1 MDKFEI
7 MNEIYKWE
15 MEIER
20 LLNCDEDESEE
31 IGKIKERIV
40 DLKIALEDSE

>member
-7 MNEIYKWE
+7 LNEIYKWE

-31 IGKIKERIV
+31 IEEIKKRLV
-40 DLKIALEDSE
+40 DLKFALVDAE